1 MRAPLVAQWQP
12 GLLVQ
17 SMQRLVRI
25 ILGSFLAASSMA
37 VHAQEVEVPYWASIR
52 AEEVNMRV
60 GPSPNYQIAWVYKR
74 PHLPLKVLRIKEGW
88 RFVEDPD
95 GAKGWVVARF
105 LSRDRG
111 AIVKG
116 KDVAQMRSQPE
127 ASAPVLW
134 NVEPGVVGQL
144 GTCEAN
150 WCQLEVK
157 GRSGWIAQSSLWGAG
172 EP

>member
-1 MRAPLVAQWQP
+1 M
-12 GLLVQ
+12 
-17 SMQRLVRI
+17 
-25 ILGSFLAASSMA
+25 
-37 VHAQEVEVPYWASIR
+37 PYWASIR

-74 PHLPLKVLRIKEGW
+74 PMLPLKVLRIKEGW
-88 RFVEDPD
+88 RLVEDPD

-105 LSRDRG
+105 LTRDRT

-116 KDVAQMRSQPE
+116 KELAQMHSQPE
-127 ASAPVLW
+127 RSAPILW

-144 GTCEAN
+144 GNCEEN
-150 WCQLEVK
+150 WCQFEVK
-157 GRSGWIAQSSLWGAG
+157 GRSGWIAQQSLWGAG